1 MNNLF
6 NFKLLSKDKNARLG
20 KLFTAHGEIN
30 TPIFMPVGT
39 AATVKAMHL
48 KDVEA
53 SGAEIILA
61 NTYHL
66 MLRPGQ
72 EKIKEMGGV
81 RKFMGWNKPLLTD
94 SGGFQIMS
102 LGKLRQVQ
110 NDGVTFKSHLD
121 GSKYFLSPKISTD
134 IQNSLDATITM
145 QLDECI
151 SFPASYEESKRAMK
165 LSLEWAAMSREAFEE
180 RNGYGQFGIVQGS
193 TFSDLREESAKKLI
207 ELDFEGYAI
216 GGLAVGE
223 GQDLMFETLDYT
235 TKHMLQNKPR
245 YLMGVG
251 KPDDLIGAVKRGV
264 DMFDCVLPTRSGR
277 TGQAFTSKGQVNI
290 KNSKHILDKMPLD
303 LECSCHTCQ
312 NFSRA
317 YLHHLFRGKEILGL
331 MLLTWHNIHF
341 YLNIMKNIRE
351 AIENKEFE
359 KFEKTFLEKYYSDE
373 DKPV

>member
-1 MNNLF
+1 MTNLF
-6 NFKLLSKDKNARLG
+6 NFELISKDQNARLG
-20 KLFTAHGEIN
+20 KLSTAHGEIN

-48 KDVEA
+48 RDVEA
-53 SGAEIILA
+53 SGAQIILA

-72 EKIKEMGGV
+72 KTIKKMGGV
-81 RKFMGWNKPLLTD
+81 REFMGWDKPLLTD

-110 NDGVTFKSHLD
+110 NNGVTFKSHID
-121 GSKYFLSPKISTD
+121 GTKFFLSPKISTD
-134 IQNSLDATITM
+134 IQNALDATITM

-151 SFPASYEESKRAMK
+151 SFPASYEESKRSMK
-165 LSLEWAAMSREAFEE
+165 LSLEWASMSRESFEE

-223 GQDLMFETLDYT
+223 GQDLMFKTLDKT
-235 TKHMLQNKPR
+235 TKHMLENKPR

-251 KPDDLIGAVKRGV
+251 KPDDIIGAVKRGV

-290 KNSKHILDKMPLD
+290 KNSKHISDKMPLD
-303 LECSCHTCQ
+303 LDCTCHTCQ

-317 YLHHLFRGKEILGL
+317 YLHHLFRAKEILGL
-331 MLLTWHNIHF
+331 MLITWHNIHF
-341 YLNIMKNIRE
+341 YLNLMKKIRK
-351 AIENKEFE
+351 AIEKKEFE
-359 KFEKTFLEKYYSDE
+359 NFEKTFLSKYNLGDNC
-373 DKPV
+373 